1 MIYLYGGILG
11 GYVTLWLVSWREKGK
26 GPFQRMAAYLLRK
39 REGRQQKQAGRRK
52 NWQRDMYRRQLG
64 NKLRTL
70 RPEVAVQTQVQEYY
84 VAQYSLLLRMI
95 FAGTVICLA
104 VWTAAHGSPLLRDGS
119 YVERN
124 EIGRAHV

>member
-1 MIYLYGGILG
+1 
-11 GYVTLWLVSWREKGK
+11 
-26 GPFQRMAAYLLRK
+26 
-39 REGRQQKQAGRRK
+39 
-52 NWQRDMYRRQLG
+52 MYRRQLG

-84 VAQYSLLLRMI
+84 VAQYSLLLMMI

-104 VWTAAHGSPLLRDGS
+104 VWIAAHGSPLLRDGS

-124 EIGRAHV
+124 AYGEGKFPVALSAQAEGMRRRSLRTLWKKGNIRKRKRKACIQRQ

>member
-1 MIYLYGGILG
+1 MPGILRGSVQAVEADRGDRGLTKKGEETTRLGLFGERDGEMIYLYGGILG

-64 NKLRTL
+64 
-70 RPEVAVQTQVQEYY
+70 E
-84 VAQYSLLLRMI
+84 
-95 FAGTVICLA
+95 
-104 VWTAAHGSPLLRDGS
+104 
-119 YVERN
+119 
-124 EIGRAHV
+124 

>member
-52 NWQRDMYRRQLG
+52 NWQWDMYRRQLG

-84 VAQYSLLLRMI
+84 VAQYSLLLMMI
-95 FAGTVICLA
+95 R
-104 VWTAAHGSPLLRDGS
+104 SE
-119 YVERN
+119 ER
-124 EIGRAHV
+124 V